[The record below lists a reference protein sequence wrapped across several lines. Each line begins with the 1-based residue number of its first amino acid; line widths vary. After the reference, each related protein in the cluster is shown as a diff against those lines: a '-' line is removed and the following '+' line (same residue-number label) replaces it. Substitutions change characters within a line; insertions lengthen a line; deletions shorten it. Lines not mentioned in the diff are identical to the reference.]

1 MFPLID
7 TEPNRYSW
15 FPFMTISLIAIN
27 TFIEIAKPLYL
38 PGEIG
43 VWQYWEFMM
52 RFYYTPKLI
61 LSAQGP
67 GILSGFTS
75 MFMHGNFAHLLSN
88 MWALWVF
95 GRRVED
101 ACGAWRFLVYYLL
114 AGISAD
120 FLTTLV
126 MYNSPIPGV
135 GASGAIF
142 GVMGAYLLL
151 YPAGRDPHLGCH
163 KFCAHLAANSS
174 WLGCALFPGS
184 SNYSGGNDII
194 RRCELWSGVLGS
206 PGRILF
212 SCIYFSIFTPRGLC
226 TVSERYCRLIKKQPG
241 PA

>member
-1 MFPLID
+1 MFPLND

-38 PGEIG
+38 PDSIG
-43 VWQYWEFMM
+43 MWQYWEFMM

-61 LSAQGP
+61 LATEGP
-67 GILSGFTS
+67 GIVSSFTS

-120 FLTTLV
+120 LLTTLV

-151 YPAGRDPHLGCH
+151 YPAGRIRTLVIISFVPTWPRIRAGWVVLYFLAVQIIPALTILFLDASYGVGYWAHLGG
-163 KFCAHLAANSS
+163 FFSAVFIF
-174 WLGCALFPGS
+174 LFLRP
-184 SNYSGGNDII
+184 
-194 RRCELWSGVLGS
+194 EA
-206 PGRILF
+206 F
-212 SCIYFSIFTPRGLC
+212 A
-226 TVSERYCRLIKKQPG
+226 RYLSDT
-241 PA
+241 AV